1 MLSKL
6 PNILAL
12 ALALKSTLSL
22 ALPQARDST
31 KHATYF
37 LQIDPAGDYVVAL
50 SNNEDNGTVSS
61 PVRTPTG
68 GKGLAGL
75 LAISQDSL
83 VVSQDVCSSLIFV
96 TFKHRVLTVRLYKVP
111 FRC

>member
-1 MLSKL
+1 MLSNL
-6 PNILAL
+6 LNFLTL
-12 ALALKSTLSL
+12 TLTVKSTLSH

-31 KHATYF
+31 KYATYF
-37 LQIDPAGDYVVAL
+37 LQIDPAGDHVVAL
-50 SNNEDNGTVSS
+50 SNNKDDGTVSS

-83 VVSQDVCSSLIFV
+83 VVSQEVCCS
-96 TFKHRVLTVRLYKVP
+96 
-111 FRC
+111 